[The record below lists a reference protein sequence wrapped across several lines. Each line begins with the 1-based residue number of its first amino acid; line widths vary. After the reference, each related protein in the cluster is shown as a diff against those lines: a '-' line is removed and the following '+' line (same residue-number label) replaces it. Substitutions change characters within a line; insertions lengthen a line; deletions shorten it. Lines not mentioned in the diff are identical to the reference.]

1 MNLLRESQ
9 RKKKARRAAPRRAAE
24 KERAEA
30 RSRSLGGG
38 GGVLLVGRALPLL
51 PVVVLVRPGR
61 AERSLGAE
69 GLLLGRDRA
78 SLLLERHLR
87 QRDDL
92 LGRVLRDVLRLSPR
106 GVSLLCLALP
116 GKDHEL
122 ALVELQAGDI
132 LLKTLRA
139 PVLAAVINRNPDS
152 LRELLRDARLLELIE
167 SKPLPETNLGVVALR
182 RAADGGAEAAGRRA
196 RGDRRGLLLP
206 VGAAAFLAAGLV
218 KPSPD
223 VALPPLLVVDVRHH
237 LVVLHETGM
246 LRKSTAGLLSQ

>member
-9 RKKKARRAAPRRAAE
+9 RKKSAPRRAAPRRAAE

-116 GKDHEL
+116 GQDHEL

-152 LRELLRDARLLELIE
+152 LRELLRDARLLELSFGTMLDDEHPKKIYSSSAQLTE
-167 SKPLPETNLGVVALR
+167 RYDMEELR
-182 RAADGGAEAAGRRA
+182 D
-196 RGDRRGLLLP
+196 
-206 VGAAAFLAAGLV
+206 
-218 KPSPD
+218 
-223 VALPPLLVVDVRHH
+223 
-237 LVVLHETGM
+237 
-246 LRKSTAGLLSQ
+246 

>member
-9 RKKKARRAAPRRAAE
+9 RKKKRAAPRRVARQKKNAPKRAA
-24 KERAEA
+24 
-30 RSRSLGGG
+30 RSLGGG

-92 LGRVLRDVLRLSPR
+92 LGRALRDVLRLSPR
-106 GVSLLCLALP
+106 GVSLLC
-116 GKDHEL
+116 L

-167 SKPLPETNLGVVALR
+167 SKPLSETNLRVIALR
-182 RAADGGAEAAGRRA
+182 RAADGGAEVAGRRA

-206 VGAAAFLAAGLV
+206 VGAAA
-218 KPSPD
+218 
-223 VALPPLLVVDVRHH
+223 
-237 LVVLHETGM
+237 
-246 LRKSTAGLLSQ
+246 

>member
-9 RKKKARRAAPRRAAE
+9 RKKSAPRRAAE

-78 SLLLERHLR
+78 SLLL
-87 QRDDL
+87 D
-92 LGRVLRDVLRLSPR
+92 RVLRDVLRLSPR

-116 GKDHEL
+116 GEDHEL
-122 ALVELQAGDI
+122 ALVELQVGDI

-139 PVLAAVINRNPDS
+139 PVLAA
-152 LRELLRDARLLELIE
+152 
-167 SKPLPETNLGVVALR
+167 
-182 RAADGGAEAAGRRA
+182 
-196 RGDRRGLLLP
+196 
-206 VGAAAFLAAGLV
+206 
-218 KPSPD
+218 
-223 VALPPLLVVDVRHH
+223 
-237 LVVLHETGM
+237 
-246 LRKSTAGLLSQ
+246 

>member
-206 VGAAAFLAAGLV
+206 VGAAAFL
-218 KPSPD
+218 
-223 VALPPLLVVDVRHH
+223 
-237 LVVLHETGM
+237 
-246 LRKSTAGLLSQ
+246 

>member
-9 RKKKARRAAPRRAAE
+9 RKKKRAAPRRAAE

-152 LRELLRDARLLELIE
+152 LRELLRDAGLLELIE
-167 SKPLPETNLGVVALR
+167 SKPLSETNLGVVALR
-182 RAADGGAEAAGRRA
+182 RAADGGAE
-196 RGDRRGLLLP
+196 
-206 VGAAAFLAAGLV
+206 
-218 KPSPD
+218 
-223 VALPPLLVVDVRHH
+223 
-237 LVVLHETGM
+237 
-246 LRKSTAGLLSQ
+246 

>member
-61 AERSLGAE
+61 AERILGAE

-139 PVLAAVINRNPDS
+139 PVLAAVINRDPDS
-152 LRELLRDARLLELIE
+152 LRELLRDAGLLELIE
-167 SKPLPETNLGVVALR
+167 SKPL
-182 RAADGGAEAAGRRA
+182 
-196 RGDRRGLLLP
+196 
-206 VGAAAFLAAGLV
+206 
-218 KPSPD
+218 S
-223 VALPPLLVVDVRHH
+223 
-237 LVVLHETGM
+237 
-246 LRKSTAGLLSQ
+246 

>member
-1 MNLLRESQ
+1 MNLAPRIPE
-9 RKKKARRAAPRRAAE
+9 KKKRAAPRRVARQKKNAPKRAA
-24 KERAEA
+24 
-30 RSRSLGGG
+30 RSLGGG

-139 PVLAAVINRNPDS
+139 PVLAAVIKRNPDS
-152 LRELLRDARLLELIE
+152 LRELLRDARLLELIK
-167 SKPLPETNLGVVALR
+167 SKPLSETNLGVVALR
-182 RAADGGAEAAGRRA
+182 RAADGGAEVAGRRA

>member
-9 RKKKARRAAPRRAAE
+9 RKKKARRAAQRRAAE

-30 RSRSLGGG
+30 RSPLTWQRRRRSPCRP
-38 GGVLLVGRALPLL
+38 RASASSRRSACSP
-51 PVVVLVRPGR
+51 RPC
-61 AERSLGAE
+61 ERILGAE

-139 PVLAAVINRNPDS
+139 PVLAAVINRNADG
-152 LRELLRDARLLELIE
+152 LRELLRDTRLLELIKGE
-167 SKPLPETNLGVVALR
+167 PLSEANLGVVALR
-182 RAADGGAEAAGRRA
+182 RAADGGAEVAGRRA

>member
-139 PVLAAVINRNPDS
+139 PVLAAVVHRNADG
-152 LRELLRDARLLELIE
+152 LRELLRDTRLLQLIE
-167 SKPLPETNLGVVALR
+167 GEPL
-182 RAADGGAEAAGRRA
+182 
-196 RGDRRGLLLP
+196 
-206 VGAAAFLAAGLV
+206 
-218 KPSPD
+218 S
-223 VALPPLLVVDVRHH
+223 
-237 LVVLHETGM
+237 
-246 LRKSTAGLLSQ
+246 

>member
-9 RKKKARRAAPRRAAE
+9 RKKKRAAPRRVARQKKNAPKRAA
-24 KERAEA
+24 
-30 RSRSLGGG
+30 RSLGGG

-122 ALVELQAGDI
+122 ALVE
-132 LLKTLRA
+132 
-139 PVLAAVINRNPDS
+139 P
-152 LRELLRDARLLELIE
+152 
-167 SKPLPETNLGVVALR
+167 
-182 RAADGGAEAAGRRA
+182 
-196 RGDRRGLLLP
+196 
-206 VGAAAFLAAGLV
+206 
-218 KPSPD
+218 
-223 VALPPLLVVDVRHH
+223 H
-237 LVVLHETGM
+237 
-246 LRKSTAGLLSQ
+246 

>member
-9 RKKKARRAAPRRAAE
+9 RKKARRAAPRRAAE

-78 SLLLERHLR
+78 SLLLDRHLR

-116 GKDHEL
+116 GEDHEL

-139 PVLAAVINRNPDS
+139 PVLAAVINRNPGS
-152 LRELLRDARLLELIE
+152 LRELLRDAGLLELIE
-167 SKPLPETNLGVVALR
+167 SKPLSETNLGVVALR

>member
-9 RKKKARRAAPRRAAE
+9 RKKKRAAPRRVARQKKNAP
-24 KERAEA
+24 KRAG
-30 RSRSLGGG
+30 RSLGGG

-61 AERSLGAE
+61 AERILGAE

-106 GVSLLCLALP
+106 GVSLLRLALP

-122 ALVELQAGDI
+122 ALVELQAGD
-132 LLKTLRA
+132 
-139 PVLAAVINRNPDS
+139 S
-152 LRELLRDARLLELIE
+152 
-167 SKPLPETNLGVVALR
+167 PEDPPCSGSC
-182 RAADGGAEAAGRRA
+182 GG
-196 RGDRRGLLLP
+196 
-206 VGAAAFLAAGLV
+206 
-218 KPSPD
+218 
-223 VALPPLLVVDVRHH
+223 
-237 LVVLHETGM
+237 
-246 LRKSTAGLLSQ
+246 

>member
-9 RKKKARRAAPRRAAE
+9 RKKSAPRRAAPRRAAE
-24 KERAEA
+24 KERAES

-152 LRELLRDARLLELIE
+152 LRELLRDARLLELSFGTMLDDEHPKKIYSSSAQLTE
-167 SKPLPETNLGVVALR
+167 RYDMEELR
-182 RAADGGAEAAGRRA
+182 D
-196 RGDRRGLLLP
+196 
-206 VGAAAFLAAGLV
+206 
-218 KPSPD
+218 
-223 VALPPLLVVDVRHH
+223 
-237 LVVLHETGM
+237 
-246 LRKSTAGLLSQ
+246 

>member
-9 RKKKARRAAPRRAAE
+9 RKKARRAAPRRAAE

-78 SLLLERHLR
+78 SLLLDRHLR

-116 GKDHEL
+116 GEDHEL

-167 SKPLPETNLGVVALR
+167 SKPLSETNLGVVALR
-182 RAADGGAEAAGRRA
+182 RTADGGAE
-196 RGDRRGLLLP
+196 
-206 VGAAAFLAAGLV
+206 AAGLV

-246 LRKSTAGLLSQ
+246 

>member
-9 RKKKARRAAPRRAAE
+9 RKKKRAAPRRVARQKKNAPKRAA
-24 KERAEA
+24 
-30 RSRSLGGG
+30 RSLGGG

-78 SLLLERHLR
+78 SLLLDRHLR

-116 GKDHEL
+116 GEDHEL

-152 LRELLRDARLLELIE
+152 LRELLRDARLLE
-167 SKPLPETNLGVVALR
+167 
-182 RAADGGAEAAGRRA
+182 
-196 RGDRRGLLLP
+196 
-206 VGAAAFLAAGLV
+206 
-218 KPSPD
+218 
-223 VALPPLLVVDVRHH
+223 
-237 LVVLHETGM
+237 
-246 LRKSTAGLLSQ
+246 

>member
-78 SLLLERHLR
+78 SLLLERHIR

-167 SKPLPETNLGVVALR
+167 SKPLSETNLGVVALR
-182 RAADGGAEAAGRRA
+182 RAADGGAEVAGRRA
-196 RGDRRGLLLP
+196 RGDRR
-206 VGAAAFLAAGLV
+206 
-218 KPSPD
+218 
-223 VALPPLLVVDVRHH
+223 
-237 LVVLHETGM
+237 
-246 LRKSTAGLLSQ
+246 

>member
-1 MNLLRESQ
+1 MNLLREYQ

-78 SLLLERHLR
+78 SLLLDRHLR

-116 GKDHEL
+116 GEDHEL
-122 ALVELQAGDI
+122 ALVELQAGYI
-132 LLKTLRA
+132 PLKTLRA

-167 SKPLPETNLGVVALR
+167 SKPLSETNLGVVALR
-182 RAADGGAEAAGRRA
+182 RAADGGAEVAGRRA

-246 LRKSTAGLLSQ
+246 LRKSTA

>member
-61 AERSLGAE
+61 AERILGAE

-139 PVLAAVINRNPDS
+139 PVLAAVINRDPDS
-152 LRELLRDARLLELIE
+152 LRELLRDARLIELIK
-167 SKPLPETNLGVVALR
+167 SKPLSETNLGVVALR
-182 RAADGGAEAAGRRA
+182 RAADGGAEVAGRRA

-246 LRKSTAGLLSQ
+246 LRKSTAGLL

>member
-69 GLLLGRDRA
+69 GLLLGPDRA

-92 LGRVLRDVLRLSPR
+92 LGRVLRDALRLSPR

-116 GKDHEL
+116 GEDHEL

-152 LRELLRDARLLELIE
+152 LRELLRDAGLLELIE
-167 SKPLPETNLGVVALR
+167 SKPLSETNLGVVALR
-182 RAADGGAEAAGRRA
+182 RAADGGAEVAGRRA

>member
-1 MNLLRESQ
+1 MNLLHESQ
-9 RKKKARRAAPRRAAE
+9 REKKARRAAPRRAAE

-92 LGRVLRDVLRLSPR
+92 LGRVLRYVLRLSPH

-116 GKDHEL
+116 GEDHEL

-167 SKPLPETNLGVVALR
+167 SKPLSETNLGVVALR

-206 VGAAAFLAAGLV
+206 VGAAAFLAAGMV

-246 LRKSTAGLLSQ
+246 LRKSTAGLL

>member
-9 RKKKARRAAPRRAAE
+9 RKKKRAAPRRVARQKKNAP
-24 KERAEA
+24 KRAG
-30 RSRSLGGG
+30 RSLGGG

-61 AERSLGAE
+61 AERILGAE

-152 LRELLRDARLLELIE
+152 LRELLR
-167 SKPLPETNLGVVALR
+167 
-182 RAADGGAEAAGRRA
+182 
-196 RGDRRGLLLP
+196 
-206 VGAAAFLAAGLV
+206 
-218 KPSPD
+218 
-223 VALPPLLVVDVRHH
+223 
-237 LVVLHETGM
+237 
-246 LRKSTAGLLSQ
+246 

>member
-9 RKKKARRAAPRRAAE
+9 RKKKRAAPRRVARQKKNAP
-24 KERAEA
+24 KRA
-30 RSRSLGGG
+30 
-38 GGVLLVGRALPLL
+38 GRALPLL

-61 AERSLGAE
+61 AERILGAE

-106 GVSLLCLALP
+106 GVSLLRLALP

-167 SKPLPETNLGVVALR
+167 SKPLPETNLGVIALR
-182 RAADGGAEAAGRRA
+182 RAADGGAEVAGRRA

-246 LRKSTAGLLSQ
+246 LRKSTAGLL